1 MKRASLKPRAIS
13 LGVYATCIAA
23 ACGFWSA
30 NANAFN
36 FNLPNPDFDLE
47 WDNTVR
53 ADYGMR
59 LQNPSGDYTSS
70 PTYDESDL
78 GTGKGGTIMSMLN
91 LYSEL
96 DFKYKENS
104 GFRVSMDAWYDPT
117 FPNHSTN
124 NTSLPFPNNL
134 PNYPNNAYTGYI
146 QKYYQGPSAE
156 LRDAFVFTTQD
167 IGGHQTSFKLGRT
180 AVTWGQSAFAT
191 LGGANSIAFGQA
203 PLDLMKQTESP
214 SASLKEIVL
223 PTAQA
228 DVTTQITPTIALS
241 AQYTFE
247 WDHDRLPEGGTYF
260 GGADAILY
268 GPPVASWVQVAP
280 GVAVPIPR
288 IAPTE
293 GRTGDIGV
301 DGTWRVD
308 SIGTTYELAFRHFA
322 MKMPWAAVQVPGGGV
337 TLAPGIT
344 LPGITA
350 EYGNDVN
357 LVGAGFN
364 SAIGNAAVA
373 GELSYRW
380 NMPLNATNA
389 TTLNNAPTGRT
400 LHGLLNIT
408 QSFGKSPLWDNMF
421 LQAEWAFNELLSVQ
435 SNPGNFAMAG
445 YDTSG
450 QCSAATGNSPYAN
463 CSTRFWTGIG
473 IGASPQ
479 WYQVFPGVDLTMPLF
494 VNLNLKGYSSVINPA
509 GESEGFNTFVVG
521 LDFTIYNKHQV
532 NLTYTYYMNKKGY
545 APGASTISAV
555 GAPYSDK
562 SWLGLTYQTTF

>member
-1 MKRASLKPRAIS
+1 MKQEMMKPGPIS
-13 LGVYATCIAA
+13 LGVYAACLAA
-23 ACGFWSA
+23 ACGLWSSSA
-30 NANAFN
+30 NAFH
-36 FNLPNPDFDLE
+36 FDVPNPDIDME

-53 ADYGMR
+53 ADYDIR
-59 LQNPSGDYTSS
+59 LQNPDNFYTNS
-70 PTYDESDL
+70 PTYDEGDL
-78 GTGKGGTIMSMLN
+78 STPKFSTIQSMLN
-91 LYSEL
+91 LYSEF
-96 DFKYKENS
+96 DFKYKDTS
-104 GFRVSMDAWYDPT
+104 GFRLSMDAWYDPT
-117 FPNHSTN
+117 FKTTDTN
-124 NTSLPFPNNL
+124 NTSLPSPNNL
-134 PNYPNNAYTGYI
+134 PNYPNNQYTGYI
-146 QKYYQGPSAE
+146 NKYYAGPSAE
-156 LRDAFVFTTQD
+156 LRDAFAFTTFD
-167 IGGHQTSFKLGRT
+167 LGGHETNVKLGRT

-191 LGGANSIAFGQA
+191 IGGVNSIAFGQA
-203 PLDLMKQTESP
+203 PLDLMKATQSP

-228 DVTTQITPTIALS
+228 DVTTKITDTISLS

-268 GPPVASWVQVAP
+268 GPPVASYVNIPGIGPVA
-280 GVAVPIPR
+280 IPR
-288 IAPTE
+288 VAPTE
-293 GRTGDIGV
+293 GQTGDIGL
-301 DGTWRVD
+301 DATWRVD
-308 SIGTTYELAFRHFA
+308 SIATTYELAFRHFA
-322 MKMPWAAVQVPGGGV
+322 MKMPWAAVQVPGGGAS
-337 TLAPGIT
+337 LGPIT
-344 LPGITA
+344 LPAITA
-350 EYGNDVN
+350 QYGNDVN
-357 LVGAGFN
+357 LVGGGFN

-380 NMPLNATNA
+380 NMPLNAVNS
-389 TTLNNAPTGRT
+389 TTINNAPTGRT

-408 QSFGKSPLWDNMF
+408 QSFGKSLLWDNMF
-421 LQAEWAFNELLSVQ
+421 LQAEWAFNDLLSVQ
-435 SNPGNFAMAG
+435 SNPGNLAMSG

-450 QCSAATGNSPYAN
+450 QCSATGNSPYDN

-494 VNLNLKGYSSVINPA
+494 VNLNLKGYSAAINPG

-545 APGASTISAV
+545 ASNGAAAAV